1 MCKWLEETGM
11 QNAHE
16 RVGML
21 EFTKRT
27 KETTTRV
34 QVYIDRAVLEPA
46 KEEKGQA
53 RAHLISMIGGD
64 SEVGALWAAITEAA
78 LLHIDIPGRPGITVS
93 LGPEAQCFRGSVA
106 VAGRK
111 RPGRHLVAVSAEL
124 AKTKP
129 GTDREGRR
137 TILCDD
143 DPVFVLYRVACRY
156 GLPVVPEWAPWFMR
170 ELNQRKA
177 IRPLTGLGCSPV
189 LVSGTKPVFLKWIGK
204 ALREGLIRIPREN
217 GSITWKL
224 PGNFLERSIVPAA
237 ESSPAA
243 P

>member
-1 MCKWLEETGM
+1 
-11 QNAHE
+11 
-16 RVGML
+16 
-21 EFTKRT
+21 
-27 KETTTRV
+27 
-34 QVYIDRAVLEPA
+34 
-46 KEEKGQA
+46 
-53 RAHLISMIGGD
+53 
-64 SEVGALWAAITEAA
+64 
-78 LLHIDIPGRPGITVS
+78 
-93 LGPEAQCFRGSVA
+93 
-106 VAGRK
+106 
-111 RPGRHLVAVSAEL
+111 
-124 AKTKP
+124 
-129 GTDREGRR
+129 
-137 TILCDD
+137 LCDD

-177 IRPLTGLGCSPV
+177 IRPMTGLGCSPV